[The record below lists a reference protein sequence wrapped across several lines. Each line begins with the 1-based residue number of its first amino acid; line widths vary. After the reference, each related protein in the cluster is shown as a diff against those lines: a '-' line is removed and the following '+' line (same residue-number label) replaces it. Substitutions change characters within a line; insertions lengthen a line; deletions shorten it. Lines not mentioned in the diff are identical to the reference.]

1 MLFNSIDF
9 LIFFPIVTILY
20 FAIPNKYR
28 YIWLLIASYYFYMN
42 WNAKYALLL
51 LLSTGITYLTSL
63 MIAKGNKRKF
73 WLIVCAVSN
82 LGILGIFK
90 YFDFA
95 LDNINKVL
103 SLVHVQAIEPV
114 FDIVL
119 PVGISFYTF
128 QALSY
133 TIDVYRGEI
142 EPEKNFAK
150 YALFVSFFPQ
160 LVAGPIERSGH
171 LLKQIQNGTKFD
183 YQNAKNGLLLMMWGL
198 FEKIVIADR
207 AAVIVNEIYENYEN
221 YWGSLI
227 VVATILFA
235 IQIYCDFAGYSHIAV
250 GAANVM
256 GYDLMNNFEQPYFA
270 TSIKDFWR
278 RWHISLSTWFRDYL
292 YIPLGGNRCSKWK
305 KYRNLLITFSVSGL
319 WHGASWHFV
328 IWGGLHGIYQVAGN
342 MTTAIREKIKGI
354 LRIKTDCFSYCLF
367 QRILT
372 FSLVVIAWFFFR
384 MNNLGDG
391 IGMLKK
397 IFTDFNFPVLLYGKL
412 YQLGLDEKQ
421 FFWLIL
427 SILMLFVVDALH
439 EKGISIRKR
448 LEKQNLVFRWMC
460 YLSVVFFL
468 LISVI
473 QDYGSSAANFIYFQF

>member
-1 MLFNSIDF
+1 MLFNSLDF
-9 LIFFPIVTILY
+9 MLFFPIVVLIY
-20 FAIPNKYR
+20 FLIPDRMKHM
-28 YIWLLIASYYFYMN
+28 WLLIASYYFYMN

-73 WLIVCAVSN
+73 WLIVCAVAN
-82 LGILGIFK
+82 LGILGLFK

-95 LDNINKVL
+95 LENINRVL
-103 SLVHVQAIEPV
+103 SLVHVQAVEPA

-142 EPEKNFAK
+142 EPERNFAK

-171 LLKQIQNGTKFD
+171 LLKQIQKGTTFD
-183 YQNAKNGLLLMMWGL
+183 YNNAKNGLLLMMWGL
-198 FEKIVIADR
+198 FEKIVVADR

-221 YWGSLI
+221 YWGSMI

-250 GAANVM
+250 GAAKVM

-270 TSIKDFWR
+270 TGIKDFWR
-278 RWHISLSTWFRDYL
+278 RWHISLSTWFKDYL

-305 KYRNLLITFSVSGL
+305 NYRNLLITFTVSGL
-319 WHGASWHFV
+319 WHGASWHYV
-328 IWGGLHGIYQVAGN
+328 IWGGLHGIYQVVGN
-342 MTTAIREKIKGI
+342 MTMAVRDRIKGV
-354 LRIKTDCFSYCLF
+354 LRIKTDCFSYRLF
-367 QRILT
+367 QRLIT
-372 FSLVVIAWFFFR
+372 GFLVTAAWFFFR
-384 MNNLGDG
+384 IKDLGDG
-391 IGMLKK
+391 LGMLKK
-397 IFTDFNFPVLLYGKL
+397 LFTDFNFPVLLYGKL
-412 YQLGLDEKQ
+412 YRLGLDEKQ
-421 FFWLIL
+421 FFWLLL
-427 SILMLFVVDALH
+427 SILVLFIVDALH
-439 EKGISIRKR
+439 EKGISIRKK
-448 LEKQNLVFRWMC
+448 LEKQNLVFRWIC
-460 YLSVVFFL
+460 YFSAVFFL
-468 LISVI
+468 FISAI